1 MFHGAARLLL
11 EEAGSVGRDREVHL
25 LRRRDEV
32 KLERIEGGIQS
43 RVGSL
48 SSGLQ
53 FAITRNL
60 WSQVGCRATAR
71 NEIGK
76 HTSIAIGMLAP
87 AWKVLLGAGAST
99 IAKALVKIW
108 PFTRN

>member
-1 MFHGAARLLL
+1 MRWQCVEWHSRLAYVIFSLWDTIAQLEVEMLHGAARLLL

-60 WSQVGCRATAR
+60 CLLVSDCGATA
-71 NEIGK
+71 G
-76 HTSIAIGMLAP
+76 S
-87 AWKVLLGAGAST
+87 
-99 IAKALVKIW
+99 
-108 PFTRN
+108 